1 MTRRSRRPRYLVL
14 ILALAA
20 LVTAIAAPGAA
31 ASDPVRTGGRILPH
45 VGPERTPALFVV
57 PNGTLGFKSYTGWV
71 YDDDSIAV
79 VGEVQNNTTTRRK
92 TVSIRV
98 TWFTSDQPGATS
110 LGSVTASAS
119 IDSVA
124 RGNVGPFE
132 IFDETPPAGTGAFQ
146 VEILSS
152 QTTTTPAAGGLN
164 ITPGTSYVDDQG
176 TPDTS
181 DDLRMYPGTIGNP
194 NSFAVT
200 DIQATLTA
208 YATAVAPHTAAG
220 DVLEVWSVSVGDIPA
235 RGSAP
240 FEIGISSQYTMGN
253 PAVVIP
259 IQRVAFVA
267 DGFRSGQSTYVT
279 SWANYFDDLLGSS
292 FRDDIAWLAQEAI
305 TYGCGPGKYCPDANV
320 RRDEMASFLARS
332 VGLTGSAPNVF
343 TDDEGNTHEA
353 NINRIAAAGITTGCG
368 SGLYC
373 PATTVRRDAMASFLA
388 RSVGLTGSAPNAFND
403 DNGNTHE
410 ANINLVAQAGI
421 TTGCGPSKFCPT
433 GLVTRGQMAAFL
445 RRAFE

>member
-1 MTRRSRRPRYLVL
+1 MTRRSSRPRYVV
-14 ILALAA
+14 LALAVMA
-20 LVTAIAAPGAA
+20 LVTAIAAPGVA
-31 ASDPVRTGGRILPH
+31 ASDPVRTGGRELPH
-45 VGPERTPALFVV
+45 VGPERTPAVFAV
-57 PNGTLGFKSYTGWV
+57 PNGTIGFKSYTGWV
-71 YDDDSIAV
+71 YSDGGIAV
-79 VGEVQNNTTTRRK
+79 VGEVLNNEASRRK

-98 TWFTSDQPGATS
+98 TWFTSDAPGATA
-110 LGSVTASAS
+110 LGSVTSSAS

-152 QTTTTPAAGGLN
+152 TATTTPAAGGLN
-164 ITPGTSYVDDQG
+164 ITTGASYVDDQA

-181 DDLRMYPGTIGNP
+181 DDIRYYPGTIGNP
-194 NSFAVT
+194 NGFAVT
-200 DIQATLTA
+200 GVQATLTA
-208 YATAVAPHTAAG
+208 YATAVAPYTAAG
-220 DVLEVWSVSVGDIPA
+220 DVLEVWSESVGAIPA

-240 FEIGISSQYTMGN
+240 FEIGISNQYTMGD

-332 VGLTGSAPNVF
+332 VGLTGSAPNAF
-343 TDDEGNTHEA
+343 TDDNGNTHEA
-353 NINRIAAAGITTGCG
+353 NIDRIAAAGITTGCG
-368 SGLYC
+368 PGLYC

-388 RSVGLTGSAPNAFND
+388 RSAGLTGTAPNAFTD